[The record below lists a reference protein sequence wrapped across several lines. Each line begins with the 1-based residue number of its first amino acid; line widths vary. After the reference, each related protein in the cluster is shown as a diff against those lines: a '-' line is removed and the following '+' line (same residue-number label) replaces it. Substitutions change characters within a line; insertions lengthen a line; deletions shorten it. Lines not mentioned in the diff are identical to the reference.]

1 MWYITNG
8 IWGKSRLQ
16 ATGAS
21 AAATNGCPGGRKN
34 LLCAL
39 NANHLTGIGR
49 GRRSY
54 SGTLS
59 ELCEIDSMRRFL
71 GFIGT
76 LLTLGL
82 YCYNN
87 YIILVRGIIGDKN
100 DKIY

>member
-1 MWYITNG
+1 MVTD
-8 IWGKSRLQ
+8 
-16 ATGAS
+16 AS
-21 AAATNGCPGGRKN
+21 AVATNGCPGGRKS

-39 NANHLTGIGR
+39 NARVLTGIGR

-59 ELCEIDSMRRFL
+59 ELYEIDRKRRIL
-71 GFIGT
+71 AYSGT

-87 YIILVRGIIGDKN
+87 YIILVRGIVG
-100 DKIY
+100 